1 MRKFISLLLIPFCL
15 LGCKNND
22 QSKTDQQTIQNYI
35 TAHHLN
41 AIAEP
46 NGLYYVPTATGNGG
60 YPNAYSTVTVSYK
73 GYLTNDTVFDQN
85 TFFTTNLG
93 NTIPG
98 WIEGIP
104 LIQKGGSGTLL
115 IPSALGYGTQAQGSI
130 PANSVLIF
138 DVHLISFQ

>member
-1 MRKFISLLLIPFCL
+1 MRKLFYLFIIPFCL
-15 LGCKNND
+15 LGCNTKD
-22 QSKTDQQTIQNYI
+22 QSKVDQQIIANYI
-35 TAHHLN
+35 AAHHLN

-46 NGLYYVPTATGNGG
+46 NGLYYVPTSTGNGG

-115 IPSALGYGTQAQGSI
+115 IPSALGYGTQATGSI